1 MIASLISCID
11 IKEVEIGILVRDPKI
26 DRLVRELAQRDG
38 ISLQAAI
45 GMAVERELQRR
56 DERRLLIAGATRRA
70 QERLAAY
77 PLVDDGLSHKEFF
90 DREYGDA

>member
-1 MIASLISCID
+1 MEAAM
-11 IKEVEIGILVRDPKI
+11 GILVRDPKI
-26 DRLVRELAQRDG
+26 DRMVRELAERDG

-45 GMAVERELQRR
+45 GRAVERELKRR
-56 DERRLLIAGATRRA
+56 EERRRLVDGATRKA

-77 PLVDDGLSHKEFF
+77 PTVDDGMTHKEFF

>member
-1 MIASLISCID
+1 MEAAM
-11 IKEVEIGILVRDPKI
+11 GILVRDPKI
-26 DRLVRELAQRDG
+26 DRMVRELAERDG

-45 GMAVERELQRR
+45 GMAVERELKRR
-56 DERRLLIAGATRRA
+56 EERRRLVDGATRKA

-77 PLVDDGLSHKEFF
+77 PTVDDGMTHKEFF

>member
-1 MIASLISCID
+1 MISSSD
-11 IKEVEIGILVRDPKI
+11 IMEAAMSILVRDPKI
-26 DRLVRELAQRDG
+26 DRMVRELAERDG

-45 GMAVERELQRR
+45 GMAVERELKRR
-56 DERRLLIAGATRRA
+56 EERRRQIEEATRKA

-77 PLVDDGLSHKEFF
+77 PTVDDGMTHKEFF

>member
-1 MIASLISCID
+1 MEAAM
-11 IKEVEIGILVRDPKI
+11 GILVRDPNI
-26 DRLVRELAQRDG
+26 DRMVRELAERDG

-45 GMAVERELQRR
+45 GMAVERELKRR
-56 DERRLLIAGATRRA
+56 EERRRQVDEATRKA

-77 PLVDDGLSHKEFF
+77 PTVGDGLTHKEFF